1 MADLLAR
8 YGIYIDDLSK
18 IRVLEPEAANQ
29 TNKLKEECQSFVSKI
44 TEFEKNSDEF
54 IRILD
59 NLAKEVE
66 KEKMKTIGAR
76 NLLRSVAKQREAQK
90 QQMEYIV
97 PFLLNQ
103 CGSVLYFLTLQNS
116 DLSLAVPVSNS
127 LTFVF
132 TAITGWFLGE
142 EKVHRN
148 TYLGMIL
155 VLCGTMLC
163 CWDKLNK
170 TVEL

>member
-1 MADLLAR
+1 MYVYIADTVIYLCFVAILWGVTNPFIKKGAQGLENINAKSV
-8 YGIYIDDLSK
+8 YGQFFKEQLFLI
-18 IRVLEPEAANQ
+18 
-29 TNKLKEECQSFVSKI
+29 TNLK
-44 TEFEKNSDEF
+44 
-54 IRILD
+54 
-59 NLAKEVE
+59 
-66 KEKMKTIGAR
+66 
-76 NLLRSVAKQREAQK
+76 
-90 QQMEYIV
+90 YIV

-103 CGSVLYFLTLQNS
+103 CGSVLYFLTLQSS

-132 TAITGWFLGE
+132 TAVTGWFLGE